1 MEELKFNCPSYLA
14 QRFWLLCAER
24 DVTPGSALREFMLRE
39 ISAADAAFD
48 IDLKVATGQDAWS
61 ITQGHPP
68 RK

>member
-1 MEELKFNCPSYLA
+1 MEELRFNCPAFLA

-24 DVTPGSALREFMLRE
+24 QQTPGAALREFMLRE

-48 IDLKVATGQDAWS
+48 VDLKAVTGQDAWS
-61 ITQGHPP
+61 ITRGDP